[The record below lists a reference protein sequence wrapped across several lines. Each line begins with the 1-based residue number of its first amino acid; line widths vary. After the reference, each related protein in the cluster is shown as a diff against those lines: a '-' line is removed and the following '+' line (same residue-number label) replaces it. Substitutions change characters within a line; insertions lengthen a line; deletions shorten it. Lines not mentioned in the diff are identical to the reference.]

1 MMNGRDAFRQRT
13 LLHKNHA
20 DSQRIARHF
29 RRSWGML

>member
-20 DSQRIARHF
+20 DSQRHRAAF
-29 RRSWGML
+29 PASWEML